1 MIISGSSG
9 EHLFRKADC
18 GEGAALIFS
27 AGILT
32 ISDKGSTG
40 QREDESGRLLHELL
54 ESLPGKVC
62 VYQVVPDER
71 NDIREHLLSFCDE
84 WKANLVL
91 TTGGTGISPRD
102 VTPDVTG
109 TVIDYLIPGIGEIMR
124 MEGYKI
130 NPRAIIS
137 RAIAGV
143 RGKTLIVNLPGS
155 PRAVRENFEMLLPV
169 LPHAI
174 EKMLGDESACG

>member
-1 MIISGSSG
+1 
-9 EHLFRKADC
+9 
-18 GEGAALIFS
+18 
-27 AGILT
+27 
-32 ISDKGSTG
+32 
-40 QREDESGRLLHELL
+40 
-54 ESLPGKVC
+54 
-62 VYQVVPDER
+62 VVPDDR
-71 NDIREHLLSFCDE
+71 TAIREALLSFSDE
-84 WKANLVL
+84 WHVNLIL

-102 VTPDVTG
+102 VTPDVTEK
-109 TVIDYLIPGIGEIMR
+109 VIDYLIPGIGEIMR

-137 RAIAGV
+137 RAVAGV

-174 EKMLGDESACG
+174 EKMLGDESECG